1 MQNIT
6 ADTLAALDKADL
18 LALLGKVLAGDVAQ
32 APAKVEA
39 PAKPK
44 CSAIASSTGERC
56 TRNATQGDTC
66 KSHLGW
72 DNDEALAK
80 FAKAQEFV
88 ESRREAAIAKG
99 KGPKVDNKALAE
111 ALRAHG
117 VTPNGEPWA
126 KAKAHIAAGNDID
139 TAAFAVAI
147 ELAQG

>member
-6 ADTLAALDKADL
+6 ADVLAALSKEDL
-18 LALLGKVLAGDVAQ
+18 LALLGKVLTGDVAQ
-32 APAKVEA
+32 APAKAEA

-88 ESRREAAIAKG
+88 DSRREAAIAKG
-99 KGPKVDNKALAE
+99 KGPKVDNKALAA
-111 ALRAHG
+111 ALRALG

-126 KAKAHIAAGNDID
+126 RATSLVRAGQDID
-139 TAAFAVAI
+139 TAALTVAA
-147 ELAQG
+147 EQG